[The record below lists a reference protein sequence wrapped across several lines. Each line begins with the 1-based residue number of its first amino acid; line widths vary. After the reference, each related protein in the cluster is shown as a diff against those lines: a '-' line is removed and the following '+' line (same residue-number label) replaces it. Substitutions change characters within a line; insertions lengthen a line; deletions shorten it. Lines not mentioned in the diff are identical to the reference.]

1 MISSNLVTEV
11 PKLLTTQADSFG
23 SSNMEYNSDE
33 ERIGAFTLPGKP
45 DEEAQ
50 RLPKNSLEWEHRK
63 IQKRNTQL
71 QASNNELRE
80 LLQQTLAL
88 VKEQENTIIAP
99 LME

>member
-1 MISSNLVTEV
+1 MVSSMLVTEV
-11 PKLLTTQADSFG
+11 PKFLTTQADSLG
-23 SSNMEYNSDE
+23 SSNMEYISDD
-33 ERIGAFTLPGKP
+33 ERTNVFTPPGKP
-45 DEEAQ
+45 DDEAQ

-71 QASNNELRE
+71 QDSNNELRE

-99 LME
+99 LVE